1 MIYALGGFLQMTDC
15 THEVVTKHYW
25 RQRRKRRIVN
35 RVAWLA
41 LDEGDSDLGRFL
53 AYFIT
58 ALSRVDGISATFGE
72 SARQMLQSTQPP
84 SEDLLVA
91 LLNDVAAIRDRVIF
105 VLDDYHSL
113 DSGPIDQALTFL
125 LEHIPPQIH
134 LVVATRED
142 PHLPLARLRA
152 SGQLTEL
159 RATDL
164 RFTAAE
170 AAEFLTLAMGLN
182 LTQEEIAAL
191 ESRTEGW
198 IAGLQLA
205 AISMRGSKDT
215 AGFIKS
221 FAGSHRFVLDYLIEE
236 VLQQQAAGM
245 QRFLLQTAILDRMTG
260 ALCDAVCFDSAEP
273 SIRLNATAAATQAD
287 GAHVLNSRGQTTLEQ
302 LEQANLFVIPLDEER
317 HWYRYHHL
325 FADLLRL
332 RLRQTE
338 PDWEPLLH
346 QRASVW
352 YEQNGFSKEAVD
364 HALHGKDFERAAHV
378 IEEQMEGGFER
389 IDQATL
395 ARWLAAMPEEFVFS
409 HPPLTILHAWHRFN
423 SGQLDA
429 AARSLQRAEELLAQ
443 NRAGELLS
451 MPDELQPSRAEHAL
465 LMGKIAAIRSFLA
478 SFKEDT
484 PLTIAYAHQAIA
496 HLPEQEPGW
505 RSAVFITLGDAYVN
519 LGQMTAAR
527 EARAN
532 ALTTGRASGDIHILM
547 IANLRLAEILRQQG
561 ELRQVIELCERQ
573 FKQADDSGIS
583 ESAVVGWLLGI
594 WGEALAE
601 RNHLSRAVEQVQRGV
616 ELAALGGDVL
626 YVVMTNLYLVRVLF
640 SSGDMSGAQDV
651 VDSMDNA
658 AHAQDFPRWILRQF
672 SAWQIRIWLAQDKL
686 ESASQWARKSGLDL
700 VGEPT
705 YAHEMEYTALARI
718 LIAQGRLDEAEGLL
732 QRLHTAAEA
741 GGRTSAVIEI
751 LILQARAAQTRRD
764 MGQAIATLE
773 TALSLAEAGRF
784 RLHFC

>member
-1 MIYALGGFLQMTDC
+1 MATLMLETKFHIPSTRPSLVRRPRLLAQLNEGLGRNNGPSRKLTLISAPAGFGKTTLVSEWVDDL
-15 THEVVTKHYW
+15 
-25 RQRRKRRIVN
+25 RARRVPADDELHARSSDNARSDVAEESQIEN

-41 LDEGDSDLGRFL
+41 LDEGDNDLGRFL

-91 LLNDVAAIRDRVIF
+91 LLNDVAAIHDRVIF

-125 LEHIPPQIH
+125 LEHAPPQIH

-205 AISMRGSKDT
+205 AISMRGSKDA

-338 PDWEPLLH
+338 PDREPLLH

-395 ARWLAAMPEEFVFS
+395 ARWLAAMPEEFVFIPS
-409 HPPLTILHAWHRFN
+409 AAHHPACM
-423 SGQLDA
+423 A
-429 AARSLQRAEELLAQ
+429 SLQ
-443 NRAGELLS
+443 
-451 MPDELQPSRAEHAL
+451 
-465 LMGKIAAIRSFLA
+465 
-478 SFKEDT
+478 
-484 PLTIAYAHQAIA
+484 
-496 HLPEQEPGW
+496 
-505 RSAVFITLGDAYVN
+505 
-519 LGQMTAAR
+519 
-527 EARAN
+527 
-532 ALTTGRASGDIHILM
+532 
-547 IANLRLAEILRQQG
+547 
-561 ELRQVIELCERQ
+561 
-573 FKQADDSGIS
+573 
-583 ESAVVGWLLGI
+583 
-594 WGEALAE
+594 
-601 RNHLSRAVEQVQRGV
+601 
-616 ELAALGGDVL
+616 
-626 YVVMTNLYLVRVLF
+626 
-640 SSGDMSGAQDV
+640 
-651 VDSMDNA
+651 
-658 AHAQDFPRWILRQF
+658 
-672 SAWQIRIWLAQDKL
+672 
-686 ESASQWARKSGLDL
+686 
-700 VGEPT
+700 
-705 YAHEMEYTALARI
+705 
-718 LIAQGRLDEAEGLL
+718 
-732 QRLHTAAEA
+732 
-741 GGRTSAVIEI
+741 
-751 LILQARAAQTRRD
+751 
-764 MGQAIATLE
+764 
-773 TALSLAEAGRF
+773 
-784 RLHFC
+784 